1 MLPRVIIHNAS
12 SIDGRLT
19 GFMPDL
25 EIYYGLVQQWNEDA
39 TLAGADTILA
49 GPELFGEEVPPETPD
64 DLKSWKV
71 APDDERPL
79 LVIPDSRGRIRMWH
93 HLRNSDIWRD
103 VVALISTSTPSEYIE
118 YLEERNIGIIVAG
131 DDHVDMRTAL
141 KELNQ
146 RYGVKI
152 VRMDS
157 GGTLNGVMLRAGLVD
172 EVSVLVHPCLVG
184 GTRVASIFSEN
195 GLKGPDG
202 IIKTRLI
209 KAEELKDGIVWLR
222 YEIVRND

>member
-12 SIDGRLT
+12 SIDGRIT
-19 GFMPDL
+19 GFMPNL
-25 EIYYGLVQQWNEDA
+25 GVYYGLVHQWGEDA

-64 DLKSWKV
+64 DLKPWKI
-71 APDDERPL
+71 APDDDRPL
-79 LVIPDSRGRIRMWH
+79 LVIPDSRGRVRMWH
-93 HLRNSDIWRD
+93 HLRNSGIWRD
-103 VVALISTSTPSEYIE
+103 VVALVSMSTPREYID
-118 YLEERNIGIIVAG
+118 YLKERNIATIVAG
-131 DDHVDMRTAL
+131 DDHVDMCAAL

-146 RYGVKI
+146 RYGVRI

-184 GTRVASIFSEN
+184 DTQSASIFNAVDLEN
-195 GLKGPDG
+195 PAG
-202 IIKTRLI
+202 IIKARLL

-222 YEIVRND
+222 YEIEI

>member
-19 GFMPDL
+19 GFIPDL

-39 TLAGADTILA
+39 TLAGADTIIK
-49 GPELFGEEVPPETPD
+49 GPELFGEKVPAETPD
-64 DLKSWKV
+64 DLKPWKV

-79 LVIPDSRGRIRMWH
+79 LVIPDSRGRVRMWH
-93 HLRNSDIWRD
+93 HLRNSGIWRD
-103 VVALISTSTPSEYIE
+103 FVSLVSTSTPQEYID
-118 YLEERNIGIIVAG
+118 YLKERHIGTIVAG
-131 DDHVDMRTAL
+131 SDHVDMRAAL
-141 KELNQ
+141 MALNE
-146 RYGVKI
+146 RYDVKTI
-152 VRMDS
+152 RMDS

-184 GTRVASIFSEN
+184 GTLSTSLFSDV
-195 GLKGPDG
+195 GLKRSDG
-202 IIKTRLI
+202 IIKARLL

-222 YEIVRND
+222 YEIDS